1 MNFSG
6 EIAIQAYTWNF
17 GSTIYTPYTPATVIA
32 VNEKNKISNMTK
44 CALNAAKYVLKVA
57 RLKRKWN
64 IKLDQNCKRS
74 ELETR
79 FQRKRKENKNRLQDK
94 IFWPMRLYVCVCAT
108 CWFRFRCGQR
118 NKNHDSVQMKRA
130 SLNWSVKSPWR
141 QYTVANTSNW
151 IWFKMKQRE
160 KNTGVRDGGKA
171 TATLSA
177 VVDGLSVCKTRSWP
191 EN

>member
-17 GSTIYTPYTPATVIA
+17 GSTIYTPCTPASHCRCC
-32 VNEKNKISNMTK
+32 EWKNKISNMTK

-94 IFWPMRLYVCVCAT
+94 IFWPMRLYLCVRYMLVSIPLRT
-108 CWFRFRCGQR
+108 KQQ
-118 NKNHDSVQMKRA
+118 NHDSVQMKRA

-160 KNTGVRDGGKA
+160 KNTRTHWSSWWWQSD
-171 TATLSA
+171 SNP
-177 VVDGLSVCKTRSWP
+177 VCCRRWF
-191 EN
+191 ECL